1 MSEDTP
7 NSIKIDVF
15 GRLVLAV
22 KSEHGWRMYYLG
34 EDGKRRP
41 ADDLILPPSLA
52 TDELVSYLADLC
64 HEWAT
69 EKHND
74 VRRLD

>member
-1 MSEDTP
+1 MNEDTP

-22 KSEHGWRMYYLG
+22 KSDNGWRIYYLG
-34 EDGKRRP
+34 EDGKRRL
-41 ADDLILPPSLA
+41 ADDLMLPPFLA
-52 TDELVSYLADLC
+52 ADELISYLADLC

-69 EKHND
+69 EKHNQ

>member
-1 MSEDTP
+1 MR

-15 GRLVLAV
+15 GRHVLAI
-22 KSEHGWRMYYLG
+22 KSDDGWQMYYLG

-41 ADDLILPPSLA
+41 ADDLMLPPFLTA
-52 TDELVSYLADLC
+52 TEIESYLADLC

-69 EKHND
+69 ERHPD